1 MLQKNH
7 TTLPYHAFCMEM
19 LGRKWTSGTN
29 YRYGYENQ
37 ESDDEV
43 YGDDNLY
50 AFEYRMADPRLGRFW
65 SVDPI
70 AHQFPWNS
78 PYAFSENR
86 VTNAIELEG
95 LEAHDLNGSGDVN
108 HSAGVQGPNQGAGTI
123 YGPYKDGAAAK
134 AGAISGQNSVWL
146 NGTDVVTSPSSAL
159 NDRAANP
166 SLIDQ
171 GNTSLCGPTTISQAL
186 AKHNPE
192 GYKAAVKTFYQADL
206 AGNGAK
212 GKMGMTSESDW
223 YMLTGLKNATSG
235 LPYGNQTSGNLEGLQ
250 GLTLPS
256 QMQAMADLVGL
267 KTFGNTLSVLPGVG
281 NVDNFF
287 ADINSQAKQ
296 GRTVILLI
304 NADVLNGDAQSNFP
318 NHYII
323 YEADSYKSYQDGC
336 MEFTAQTWGG
346 TNKPF
351 GPVNKKRA
359 DLKGLYGALILGK

>member
-1 MLQKNH
+1 M
-7 TTLPYHAFCMEM
+7 P
-19 LGRKWTSGTN
+19 GRKWTSGTN

-43 YGDDNLY
+43 YGDDNLL

-65 SVDPI
+65 SVDPL
-70 AHQFPWNS
+70 FRKYPWNS

-86 VTNAIELEG
+86 VTNSIELEG
-95 LEAHDLNGSGDVN
+95 LEAHDLNGGTGNVN
-108 HSAGVQGPNQGAGTI
+108 HAAGEQGPNINGTVN
-123 YGPYKDGAAAK
+123 GPYKDGATANSAALS
-134 AGAISGQNSVWL
+134 GATINYPEMGIS
-146 NGTDVVTSPSSAL
+146 TSPSSAL
-159 NDRAANP
+159 SDRASNP
-166 SLIDQ
+166 SLINQ
-171 GNTSLCGPTTISQAL
+171 GRTSLCGPTTISQAL
-186 AKHNPE
+186 AKHDPE
-192 GYKAAVKTFYQADL
+192 GYKSAVKTFYQADL
-206 AGNGAK
+206 GGNAAK

-256 QMQAMADLVGL
+256 QMQSMADLVGL

-304 NADVLNGDAQSNFP
+304 NTEVINGNAQSNFP

-323 YEADSYKSYQDGC
+323 YEAGSYQSYTDGC
-336 MEFTAQTWGG
+336 MEFTGQTWGSKG
-346 TNKPF
+346 EKF
-351 GPVNKKRA
+351 GPVNKARA
-359 DLKGLYGALILGK
+359 DLKGLFGALILGK